1 MTISWHYPC
10 KAGLSLGKGPL
21 CPLLTLYPTTFVLQ
35 KEDVDENGDANMEG
49 ALIARDKVG
58 VQDFV
63 LLDSHTSE
71 AAFLNNLRKRYQEN
85 LIYVS
90 AAARGFGAAEM
101 SLRWPR
107 WSGPGGRAEYPVRI

>member
-1 MTISWHYPC
+1 
-10 KAGLSLGKGPL
+10 
-21 CPLLTLYPTTFVLQ
+21 
-35 KEDVDENGDANMEG
+35 MEG
-49 ALIARDKVG
+49 ALIARDRVG

-90 AAARGFGAAEM
+90 ACCVDSC
-101 SLRWPR
+101 SLWQMKCLRMCCIYIYVCV
-107 WSGPGGRAEYPVRI
+107 SL

>member
-1 MTISWHYPC
+1 M
-10 KAGLSLGKGPL
+10 
-21 CPLLTLYPTTFVLQ
+21 
-35 KEDVDENGDANMEG
+35 DENGDANMEG

-90 AAARGFGAAEM
+90 AAAVGLWLLKYP
-101 SLRWPR
+101 LR
-107 WSGPGGRAEYPVRI
+107 